1 MYRIPLNAL
10 DDWLKPAHNPDEPS
24 P

>member
-10 DDWLKPAHNPDEPS
+10 DDWLKPAHKPDEPS

>member
-10 DDWLKPAHNPDEPS
+10 DDWLKPDHTPDEPS